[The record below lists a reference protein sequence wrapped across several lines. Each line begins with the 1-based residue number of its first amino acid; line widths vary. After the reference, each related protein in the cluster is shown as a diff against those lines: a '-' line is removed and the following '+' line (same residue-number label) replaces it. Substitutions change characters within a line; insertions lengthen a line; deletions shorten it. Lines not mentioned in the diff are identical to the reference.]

1 MAYAPPPGWGA
12 PYGPTAGPAPI
23 RLRDHPRA
31 TTALILA
38 FVSLLICQVL
48 SPVAW
53 VLGHGI
59 VKEIDANDRWSWNNR
74 GSAAVAR
81 VLGMPAA
88 APSFRWTDL
97 AVAAAVLI
105 AGLGTLLPA
114 LGNVKR
120 SRWLERST
128 RSRRSC
134 CSTSHSPPWVPRRA
148 R

>member
-81 VLGMPAA
+81 VLGIVGTIVLALVIA
-88 APSFRWTDL
+88 
-97 AVAAAVLI
+97 AVA
-105 AGLGTLLPA
+105 LLS
-114 LGNVKR
+114 V
-120 SRWLERST
+120 T
-128 RSRRSC
+128 RSAVED
-134 CSTSHSPPWVPRRA
+134 SPRTTVTTAVGEP
-148 R
+148 

>member
-1 MAYAPPPGWGA
+1 
-12 PYGPTAGPAPI
+12 I

-81 VLGMPAA
+81 VLGIVGTIVLALVIA
-88 APSFRWTDL
+88 
-97 AVAAAVLI
+97 AVA
-105 AGLGTLLPA
+105 LLS
-114 LGNVKR
+114 V
-120 SRWLERST
+120 T
-128 RSRRSC
+128 RSAVED
-134 CSTSHSPPWVPRRA
+134 SPRTTVTTAVGGP
-148 R
+148 

>member
-1 MAYAPPPGWGA
+1 VAYAPPPGWGA

-81 VLGMPAA
+81 VLGIVGTIVLALVIA
-88 APSFRWTDL
+88 
-97 AVAAAVLI
+97 AVA
-105 AGLGTLLPA
+105 LLS
-114 LGNVKR
+114 V
-120 SRWLERST
+120 T
-128 RSRRSC
+128 RSAVED
-134 CSTSHSPPWVPRRA
+134 SPHTTVTTAVGGPEP
-148 R
+148 

>member
-81 VLGMPAA
+81 VLGIVGTIVLALVIA
-88 APSFRWTDL
+88 
-97 AVAAAVLI
+97 AVA
-105 AGLGTLLPA
+105 LLS
-114 LGNVKR
+114 V
-120 SRWLERST
+120 T
-128 RSRRSC
+128 RSAVED
-134 CSTSHSPPWVPRRA
+134 SPRTTVTTAVGGP
-148 R
+148 

>member
-1 MAYAPPPGWGA
+1 VAYAPPPGWGA

-81 VLGMPAA
+81 VLGIVGTIVLALVIA
-88 APSFRWTDL
+88 
-97 AVAAAVLI
+97 AVA
-105 AGLGTLLPA
+105 LLS
-114 LGNVKR
+114 V
-120 SRWLERST
+120 T
-128 RSRRSC
+128 RSAVED
-134 CSTSHSPPWVPRRA
+134 SPRTTVTTAVGGP
-148 R
+148 